1 MHLHVWRPI
10 WWIKNSVLCINAFLW
25 YVFFFSKTGH
35 YSQKVPSLESQT
47 SIVCNIIQFLYTVAQ
62 LNVHLGQIKVKS
74 LLTFLKKTIKGFQLS
89 STHFHPPPVVIYFE
103 LRQKFI
109 RTAILHWHADAQYT
123 CTSMYNLL
131 SCGLR
136 GHVPV
141 AGGPCR
147 W

>member
-35 YSQKVPSLESQT
+35 YSQKVPSLESQK

-89 STHFHPPPVVIYFE
+89 STHFHPPRLLFTLNYDRNLFARPFCIDMQMHNIHVQV
-103 LRQKFI
+103 
-109 RTAILHWHADAQYT
+109 
-123 CTSMYNLL
+123 CTI
-131 SCGLR
+131 CF
-136 GHVPV
+136 HV
-141 AGGPCR
+141 G
-147 W
+147 